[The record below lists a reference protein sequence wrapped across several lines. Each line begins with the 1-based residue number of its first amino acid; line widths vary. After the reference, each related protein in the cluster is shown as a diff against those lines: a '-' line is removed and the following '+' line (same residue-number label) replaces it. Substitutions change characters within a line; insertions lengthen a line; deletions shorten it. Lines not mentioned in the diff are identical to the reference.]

1 MKTETELLKEANEI
15 IRSFAAV
22 CDRKGEKTNWE
33 ALSMQVRRVLAEQ
46 HRHMHPDQYGNGP
59 RAG

>member
-1 MKTETELLKEANEI
+1 MKTETELLKEANEL
-15 IRSFAAV
+15 IRSVHAV
-22 CDRKGEKTNWE
+22 CDRKGDKTNWD

-46 HRHMHPDQYGNGP
+46 HRHMHPDQYSNGP